1 MKFAVFITTHGRV
14 DRVTTYGTLR
24 RCGYTGKIYI
34 VVDNEDEQLQR
45 YLNRFSDVLVFN
57 KQLQF
62 NKCDKVIATQQKA
75 SVTYA
80 RNAVE
85 AYAKHFMLDAFMVV
99 DDDITGFRYRWVDGD
114 SVRSLAV
121 SNGMDDVLSLYAQY
135 IIDHNIAVTSF
146 AHMMFYISGTH
157 NLSKRITEQREISQL
172 FIRNTKFEIDWIG
185 VMRQDILTNMVTA
198 KMGMIWWVLPFI
210 TYDAEPMNETGE
222 NLGGMK
228 EAYDNISE
236 FRRTFLGVIVSP
248 FCIKVGCAN
257 ERIKMSWNKE
267 SAYPLVVSSRYKK

>member
-14 DRVTTYGTLR
+14 DRVATYDTLK

-34 VVDNEDEQLQR
+34 VADNEDEQLQR
-45 YLNRFSDVLVFN
+45 YLNRFPDVLVFN

-121 SNGMDDVLSLYAQY
+121 NNGMDDVLSLYAQY

-157 NLSKRITEQREISQL
+157 NLDKRISEQREISQL